1 MQKLRS
7 DEVMEFV
14 GHRMR
19 MSHVYQPLMIRAL
32 VEAGGSAS
40 IRQLAN
46 QFLAKDDGQIRYYER
61 IIRRYPVPVLK
72 RHRIVTMN
80 DGTVSL
86 NIQDLDDQ
94 SRTQLKDICDQ
105 KIGEFMTA
113 RGNGIFR
120 LSGSPVSSTTRLRI
134 LEDSGGRCALCG
146 VTNKEMAMDVDHIK
160 PRSRGGSNERS
171 NLQALCT
178 RCNRSKRDRSEINYA
193 ELFLAQKNGCYYCS
207 GEVRDSAVGKIGT
220 VFATAGSTGKGDITV
235 APFHHANG
243 YLRMS
248 EAEHKDTAKLIRQ
261 LAIDRTE
268 LASGF
273 SVSAVVNP
281 GEPATSHAVIRL
293 IPED

>member
-1 MQKLRS
+1 MEKLRS

-19 MSHVYQPLMIRAL
+19 MNHVYQPLMIRAL
-32 VEAGGSAS
+32 LEAGGSAS

-46 QFLAKDDGQIRYYER
+46 LFLAEDEGQIRYYER

-113 RGNGIFR
+113 RGDGIFR
-120 LSGSPVSSTTRLRI
+120 LSGSPVSSGTRLKI

-146 VTNKEMAMDVDHIK
+146 VTNKEMPMDVDHIV
-160 PRSRGGSNERS
+160 PRSQCPLINRGSYRAVQCEDVGYRWKYDNVLKVKGSNS
-171 NLQALCT
+171 LGSLWNFKCDPISAL
-178 RCNRSKRDRSEINYA
+178 
-193 ELFLAQKNGCYYCS
+193 FQ
-207 GEVRDSAVGKIGT
+207 
-220 VFATAGSTGKGDITV
+220 
-235 APFHHANG
+235 
-243 YLRMS
+243 
-248 EAEHKDTAKLIRQ
+248 
-261 LAIDRTE
+261 
-268 LASGF
+268 
-273 SVSAVVNP
+273 
-281 GEPATSHAVIRL
+281 
-293 IPED
+293 